1 MKPTLVLVLFAVLG
15 FAVAGCGATKKATVT
30 VGGPMKHST
39 TATVDSIASSDGM
52 TTSHQFVVAGS
63 VTIRNVKTGTQVA
76 CKGWHA
82 QGVRVPPRGQAVVG
96 FASAMA
102 IPGKKSQAL
111 DQMSLRHRRDGSIA
125 VSCTPSK

>member
-1 MKPTLVLVLFAVLG
+1 MKPTLLLAMVAVLG

-30 VGGPMKHST
+30 VGGPMKHAT
-39 TATVDSIASSDGM
+39 TETVDSIASSDGM
-52 TTSHQFVVAGS
+52 TTAHQFIVAGS

-82 QGVRVPPRGQAVVG
+82 QGVRVPPRGQAV